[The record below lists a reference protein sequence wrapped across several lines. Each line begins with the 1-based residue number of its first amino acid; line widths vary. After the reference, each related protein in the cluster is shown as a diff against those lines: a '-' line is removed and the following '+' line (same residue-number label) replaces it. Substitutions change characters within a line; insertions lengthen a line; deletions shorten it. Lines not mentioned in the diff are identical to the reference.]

1 MNTIKS
7 SLAKTLART
16 LALALVPLLA
26 LLATQ
31 SASAWG
37 PERQTFT
44 MESPASYAVFNSITN
59 NPTIGDERDFVR
71 VGQINADVTQLSDN
85 VDVLPGHQYLVYIY
99 YHNDASSTYNGP
111 EYGNRGVAFQS
122 RIATTFPTLLA
133 PSEKGEVSA
142 TISAQNT
149 VPDAVWDEAYF
160 TNNTGNKIYLNYV
173 DGSAK
178 IYNDWG
184 VNGST
189 MADALFTAEGTPIG
203 LNALNGIILGC
214 EEYHGV
220 VSYVVEAR
228 AVSASLD
235 KTASLDGVNYQKDI
249 TVAPGVEIAFKLDF
263 KNTGDVAL
271 LNTTIRDSLPDGL
284 EIVPGSVQFTAN
296 DSGVWDSLSDN
307 IINTGYNLGRF
318 GLGNSATIAYRAKA
332 RSDIDCPGIKVTNT
346 ATLTYDSESTSGDS
360 LTSTSNITIEKE
372 GCTITPTPEPT
383 PDPTPNPTPDP
394 TPEETPTE
402 IVNTGPLEITM
413 AVVIVLAIAGVG
425 FYFWRTK
432 YALRKVEA
440 EVKGKDATKPNPV
453 KTNPSDTPTDHEQ
466 NS

>member
-1 MNTIKS
+1 MHITKVNLT
-7 SLAKTLART
+7 KTLARILS
-16 LALALVPLLA
+16 LAITPFLAFVT
-26 LLATQ
+26 TQ

-44 MESPASYAVFNSITN
+44 MESPASYAVFNSIEN

-189 MADALFTAEGTPIG
+189 MPDALFTAEGTPIG

-249 TVAPGVEIAFKLDF
+249 TVTPGAEITFKLDL

-271 LNTTIRDSLPDGL
+271 LNTTIKDSLPDGL

-307 IINTGYNLGRF
+307 IIDTGYNLGRF
-318 GLGNSATIAYRAKA
+318 GLGNSATLIYRAKA
-332 RSDIDCPGIKVTNT
+332 RTDISCPGIKVTNT
-346 ATLTYDSESTSGDS
+346 ATLIYDSESTSGDS
-360 LTSTSNITIEKE
+360 LTSSSNITVEKTDCAVPPIDE
-372 GCTITPTPEPT
+372 STS
-383 PDPTPNPTPDP
+383 DPA
-394 TPEETPTE
+394 PEETPTE

-413 AVVIVLAIAGVG
+413 AAVIVLAIVGAG

-432 YALRKVEA
+432 YALRKVED
-440 EVKGKDATKPNPV
+440 EVKGKDTAKSSPAETDTRDADAASNP
-453 KTNPSDTPTDHEQ
+453 KK
-466 NS
+466 